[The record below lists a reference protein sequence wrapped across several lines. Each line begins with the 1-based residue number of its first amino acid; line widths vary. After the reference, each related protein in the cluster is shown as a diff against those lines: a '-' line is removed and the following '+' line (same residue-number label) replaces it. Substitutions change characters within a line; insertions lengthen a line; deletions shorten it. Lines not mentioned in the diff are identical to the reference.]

1 MKKQWIP
8 FLLAGVLLATSC
20 STGPL
25 ASSSDD
31 TLDTSSLSSSSST
44 PVIKTLTFLGEE
56 TRSME
61 IGETLTLTWLSENLT
76 ETPSLTSSDT
86 SVASADQ
93 EGLVTAL
100 AAGEATITISADGL
114 TDTVTL
120 HVTAKPFVE
129 ITNLAEFD
137 AGVGY
142 TITTNVLSGNSDEI
156 VTYSSS
162 NEEIA
167 TVNEDG
173 VVSCLAEGEVTITA
187 NLEEAS
193 DSILIHI
200 YPCTDWSL
208 LPNREI
214 EIDGV
219 KGIEVCYDQ
228 SQPLDDESITRA
240 IVPPAK
246 DGLPVLRASGE
257 ELGDNPFF
265 YTQNLTTIT
274 IPETV
279 TSIYNS
285 NFGYTSIE
293 RFYIHNKVTQ
303 IDGHA
308 FSNNEYLTYLYIP
321 DTVTTLDSNF
331 CSYCPFLTDIRLP
344 KGLGFV
350 PSFASTGITHFTIEE
365 GIEELSRNFYGCTAL
380 EEVILPSSLKTI
392 ARETFRNCSSLK
404 SISLPD
410 ELETLGRF
418 AFTGSGILKIF
429 IPISVTSIEWHAFS
443 QLPEGAEIYCEASS
457 LPEGWDEEFISV
469 NDFGGYDY
477 KIHWGAT
484 RSDAE

>member
-31 TLDTSSLSSSSST
+31 TLDTSSLSSSSSI

-86 SVASADQ
+86 SVASVDQ

-162 NEEIA
+162 NKEIA

-173 VVSCLAEGEVTITA
+173 VVAA
-187 NLEEAS
+187 
-193 DSILIHI
+193 
-200 YPCTDWSL
+200 
-208 LPNREI
+208 
-214 EIDGV
+214 
-219 KGIEVCYDQ
+219 
-228 SQPLDDESITRA
+228 
-240 IVPPAK
+240 
-246 DGLPVLRASGE
+246 
-257 ELGDNPFF
+257 
-265 YTQNLTTIT
+265 
-274 IPETV
+274 
-279 TSIYNS
+279 
-285 NFGYTSIE
+285 
-293 RFYIHNKVTQ
+293 
-303 IDGHA
+303 
-308 FSNNEYLTYLYIP
+308 
-321 DTVTTLDSNF
+321 
-331 CSYCPFLTDIRLP
+331 
-344 KGLGFV
+344 
-350 PSFASTGITHFTIEE
+350 
-365 GIEELSRNFYGCTAL
+365 
-380 EEVILPSSLKTI
+380 
-392 ARETFRNCSSLK
+392 
-404 SISLPD
+404 
-410 ELETLGRF
+410 
-418 AFTGSGILKIF
+418 
-429 IPISVTSIEWHAFS
+429 
-443 QLPEGAEIYCEASS
+443 
-457 LPEGWDEEFISV
+457 
-469 NDFGGYDY
+469 
-477 KIHWGAT
+477 
-484 RSDAE
+484 